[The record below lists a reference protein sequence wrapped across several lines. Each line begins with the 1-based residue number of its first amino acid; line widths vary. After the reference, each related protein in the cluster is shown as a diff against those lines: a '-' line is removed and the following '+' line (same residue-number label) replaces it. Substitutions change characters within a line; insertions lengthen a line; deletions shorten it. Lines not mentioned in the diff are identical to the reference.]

1 MKKILLGGT
10 VGVLA
15 LILAMPAMA
24 SDFQNGSFEK
34 ASVNPRSLFTL
45 LDSSSTR
52 IDGWEVNLGS
62 IEYVGSYWE
71 VEDGDRSIDLNGD
84 AQGSIKQKFETDKG
98 ATYKVTFYMSG
109 NPDGGPDKKIM
120 RVSATGNA
128 ARYFSFDEDNSR
140 SDMDWEKRTYYFKAT
155 ESDTTLIF
163 ASWISG
169 YYGPA
174 LDKVSVEKIA
184 KEDDNDEPKKK
195 IDYDYDDICSDN
207 NKDSKACQ
215 LWQKGVR
222 GKGILTAPG
231 LQKSFNEKHKAFKKF
246 ARKNK

>member
-1 MKKILLGGT
+1 MKKILLGGV
-10 VGVLA
+10 VGFFALVLA
-15 LILAMPAMA
+15 TPAMA

-34 ASVNPRSLFTL
+34 ASVNPGSSFIL
-45 LDSSSTR
+45 LNFSNTE
-52 IDGWEVNLGS
+52 IDGWKVDQGS
-62 IEYVGSYWE
+62 VEYVGSYWKAE
-71 VEDGDRSIDLNGD
+71 EGDRSIDLNGSE
-84 AQGSIKQKFETDKG
+84 QGAIKQKFETDKG

-120 RVSATGNA
+120 RVSATGNT

-140 SDMDWEKRTYYFKAT
+140 SDMDWEKRTYYFKAV

-184 KEDDNDEPKKK
+184 QEDDNDEPKK
-195 IDYDYDDICSDN
+195 ID
-207 NKDSKACQ
+207 K
-215 LWQKGVR
+215 
-222 GKGILTAPG
+222 
-231 LQKSFNEKHKAFKKF
+231 
-246 ARKNK
+246 